1 MRNTVIIF
9 CISIMAVGCKST
21 KVATNTATVEDI
33 ATTQLIQ
40 NYYAHTPSYNTLAA
54 KLRVRYKDKKNS
66 QTVTVS
72 LRMEKDKT
80 IWMSASIL
88 GISLA
93 KAIVTPDRVSYYEKV
108 GGTYFDG
115 DFSLLS
121 TYFGVDMDFE
131 QLQRLLVGEAVYDL
145 REGNYE
151 LAQNQEIYQLTPQKQ
166 LDILN
171 LFFFIEPQ
179 KFRLKQQRVS
189 QPKDGLSLN
198 VDYRS
203 YQEVAQNTFPE
214 NLFIEVLE
222 FDDRTTIEI
231 DFKTINVNAPV
242 RFPFKIPSGY
252 KAIEF

>member
-1 MRNTVIIF
+1 M
-9 CISIMAVGCKST
+9 SCKST
-21 KVATNTATVEDI
+21 KVVTNEATVEDI
-33 ATTQLIQ
+33 AASRLVNQ
-40 NYYAHTPSYNTLAA
+40 YYSNTASYNTLAA
-54 KLRVRYKDKKNS
+54 KLRVKYKDKKNS

-93 KAIVTPDRVSYYEKV
+93 KAMVTPDRVAYYEKV

-131 QLQRLLVGEAVYDL
+131 QLQRLLTGETVYDL
-145 REGNYE
+145 REGNYV
-151 LAQNQEIYQLTPQKQ
+151 LAQTDNLYQLTPKKQ

-171 LFFFIEPQ
+171 LFFFIDPQ
-179 KFRLKQQRVS
+179 NFRLKQQQVT
-189 QPKDGLSLN
+189 QPRDNLSLN

-203 YQEVAQNTFPE
+203 YQKIAEQTFPE
-214 NLFIEVLE
+214 NLFIEVTE
-222 FDDRTTIEI
+222 YDDRTTIEI
-231 DFKTINVNAPV
+231 DFRTIDVNASV

>member
-1 MRNTVIIF
+1 
-9 CISIMAVGCKST
+9 
-21 KVATNTATVEDI
+21 
-33 ATTQLIQ
+33 
-40 NYYAHTPSYNTLAA
+40 
-54 KLRVRYKDKKNS
+54 
-66 QTVTVS
+66 
-72 LRMEKDKT
+72 MEKDKT

-93 KAIVTPDRVSYYEKV
+93 KAMVTPDRVAYYEKV

-131 QLQRLLVGEAVYDL
+131 QLQRLLTGETVYDL
-145 REGNYE
+145 REGNYV
-151 LAQNQEIYQLTPQKQ
+151 LAQTDNLYQLTPKKQ

-171 LFFFIEPQ
+171 LFFFIDPQ
-179 KFRLKQQRVS
+179 NFRLKQQQVT
-189 QPKDGLSLN
+189 QPRDNLSLN

-203 YQEVAQNTFPE
+203 YQKIAEQTFPE
-214 NLFIEVLE
+214 NLFIEVTE
-222 FDDRTTIEI
+222 YDDRTTIEI
-231 DFKTINVNAPV
+231 DFRTIDVNASV